1 MATNSVYESLMK
13 QAKDPTYSVRQS
25 VLPTTE
31 RDQTKNIKYE
41 LIDSKG
47 NIVCVVAGMDGNG
60 KAPDWALEGV
70 WIDDKKIAMERDKF
84 LNLFGQL
91 GYRFALPNILAKRNQ
106 NA

>member
-25 VLPTTE
+25 VLPTT
-31 RDQTKNIKYE
+31 DMGKTKNVKYE

-47 NIVCVVAGMDGNG
+47 YIVCAVAGMDGNG

-91 GYRFALPNILAKRNQ
+91 GYRFALPQILKNKQ

>member
-1 MATNSVYESLMK
+1 MTTNTVYELLMK

-25 VLPTTE
+25 VLPTT
-31 RDQTKNIKYE
+31 DMGKTKNIKYE

-47 NIVCVVAGMDGNG
+47 NIICAVAGMDGNG
-60 KAPDWALEGV
+60 KAPDWAVAGV
-70 WIDDKKIAMERDKF
+70 WVDGKKIEMEQAQY

-91 GYRFALPNILAKRNQ
+91 GYRYALPQILKNKQ